1 MLLEKEKGERLS
13 QLSPAKIALLEKRLR
28 GDLEGKTIKRIVPDQ
43 EHRYDPFPMTEMTE
57 AQWTGRSEAYELGGQ
72 SAHGYAELFDSE
84 VDLERFEKAF
94 NRILQHHEMFRGIV
108 RQDGQYQILKE
119 APYYKVRVI
128 DMRDRPRA
136 EVEQHLEA
144 IRDKMRRDIFRGDK
158 WPLFECVATLIDEK
172 TTRVHLSID
181 LLITDVGSLQ
191 LVGRQLNELYDDPE
205 ADLGP
210 PPELSYRDYNVAVAE
225 LRKGD
230 LYTKSGKYW
239 LDRVPSLP
247 PAPEMAIV
255 RSGNEIE
262 HPYFQHRGHVIEEP
276 VWSQFKARARA
287 HGLTPDV
294 TVTAAFAEVIGRFNK
309 NSQFTLNIL
318 SFKRLPLHDQVYQI
332 CGNFGSTILLQV
344 ENHHGEPF
352 VDRARR
358 MHQQLM
364 RDLDHWYF
372 SGVSVLR
379 EINRRAGGRTG
390 ATMPVVMASTL
401 NYSGGDEDKPSL
413 LGRREES
420 FWRKYMLGLYLQ
432 TPQVWLDHQVA
443 EEEGALNLEWDSV
456 EELFPDGMPQEM
468 LDAYAGLLRRLA
480 LSDEAWTETDRSYL
494 LPESYRQVMAS
505 YNATDAPVS
514 NELLQGLFAKRA
526 QENPGQTAVIAPDRS
541 LSYQELDRL
550 SNRVAAWVRSQGAK
564 PNQLVA
570 VVMDKG
576 WQQLAGVLG
585 VLKAG
590 AAYLPIDPD
599 APQER
604 LFYLLENAEVKVAL
618 TTEALASRLEWPP
631 GIAAATVDGS
641 VIAAAS
647 DQPLA
652 AAQGPDDIAYVI
664 YTSGSTGKP
673 KGVVIDHRGAV
684 NTILDINRRFGVG
697 AKDRVLALSALSFDL
712 SVYDVFGML
721 AAGGTVVVP
730 AVRTTPDPQY
740 WLDLV
745 RDQGV
750 TVWNS
755 VPALLELVVEHAEL
769 HSQNLGKNLRLA
781 LLSGDWIPV
790 TLPDRLRALAPEV
803 EVISLGGA
811 TEASIWSIFY
821 PIGEVDKTWKSIP
834 YGRPLANQRF
844 YVLNDIFDE
853 KPVYVTGE
861 LFIGG
866 IGLAKGYWRDEEKTR
881 KSFVTHP
888 TTGERLYRTG
898 DLGRM
903 LPNGNIE
910 FLGRDDLQV
919 KVRGFRVE
927 LGEIEAVLLQH
938 PGVQTAVVVASGT
951 SSEDRRLV
959 AYIIP
964 SEPEGVR
971 AEDLAALAA
980 ESLPDYMVPV
990 AYLDVDKL
998 PLNVNGKV
1006 DRKALADPER
1016 VAREQQKRAYVA
1028 PRTATEEEVSRIFAK
1043 LLSLERVGAYD
1054 NFFNLGGTSL
1064 LVNQVVLRIYDTL
1077 GVELPLRTVFESP
1090 TVEELAAAVE
1100 QTAKDPGGSSGSDF
1114 MSHDALANEAVLDP
1128 SIG

>member
-1 MLLEKEKGERLS
+1 
-13 QLSPAKIALLEKRLR
+13 
-28 GDLEGKTIKRIVPDQ
+28 
-43 EHRYDPFPMTEMTE
+43 
-57 AQWTGRSEAYELGGQ
+57 
-72 SAHGYAELFDSE
+72 
-84 VDLERFEKAF
+84 
-94 NRILQHHEMFRGIV
+94 
-108 RQDGQYQILKE
+108 
-119 APYYKVRVI
+119 
-128 DMRDRPRA
+128 
-136 EVEQHLEA
+136 
-144 IRDKMRRDIFRGDK
+144 
-158 WPLFECVATLIDEK
+158 
-172 TTRVHLSID
+172 
-181 LLITDVGSLQ
+181 
-191 LVGRQLNELYDDPE
+191 
-205 ADLGP
+205 
-210 PPELSYRDYNVAVAE
+210 
-225 LRKGD
+225 
-230 LYTKSGKYW
+230 
-239 LDRVPSLP
+239 
-247 PAPEMAIV
+247 
-255 RSGNEIE
+255 
-262 HPYFQHRGHVIEEP
+262 
-276 VWSQFKARARA
+276 
-287 HGLTPDV
+287 
-294 TVTAAFAEVIGRFNK
+294 
-309 NSQFTLNIL
+309 
-318 SFKRLPLHDQVYQI
+318 
-332 CGNFGSTILLQV
+332 
-344 ENHHGEPF
+344 
-352 VDRARR
+352 
-358 MHQQLM
+358 
-364 RDLDHWYF
+364 
-372 SGVSVLR
+372 
-379 EINRRAGGRTG
+379 
-390 ATMPVVMASTL
+390 
-401 NYSGGDEDKPSL
+401 
-413 LGRREES
+413 
-420 FWRKYMLGLYLQ
+420 
-432 TPQVWLDHQVA
+432 
-443 EEEGALNLEWDSV
+443 
-456 EELFPDGMPQEM
+456 
-468 LDAYAGLLRRLA
+468 
-480 LSDEAWTETDRSYL
+480 
-494 LPESYRQVMAS
+494 
-505 YNATDAPVS
+505 
-514 NELLQGLFAKRA
+514 
-526 QENPGQTAVIAPDRS
+526 ENPGQTAVIAPDRS

-990 AYLDVDKL
+990 AYLDVDHL
-998 PLNVNGKV
+998 LAAIRLTELTGHYDVQLAQIGSLGGPARIIVGSGPE
-1006 DRKALADPER
+1006 RLADP
-1016 VAREQQKRAYVA
+1016 
-1028 PRTATEEEVSRIFAK
+1028 
-1043 LLSLERVGAYD
+1043 
-1054 NFFNLGGTSL
+1054 
-1064 LVNQVVLRIYDTL
+1064 
-1077 GVELPLRTVFESP
+1077 
-1090 TVEELAAAVE
+1090 AAAFV
-1100 QTAKDPGGSSGSDF
+1100 
-1114 MSHDALANEAVLDP
+1114 
-1128 SIG
+1128 